1 MARVAGIFNE
11 AKGASV
17 KHRLILFMVV
27 VMFVLTLPA
36 LASHQDVSDGN
47 DVDGRLDV
55 RNVEMEEGPPRKWS
69 ITTYKG
75 YKPEEIFDK
84 GYMLVY
90 FDIRGDERFDYYLL
104 LRPVW
109 DEIRGNL
116 WKDYK
121 KANDEIIGHSRVRKP
136 NNRTITATVPFKK
149 MKIPNNAIDYRWHVR
164 ALFAGPNCRRVCIDR
179 APDVGSVTELL
190 VPAP

>member
-1 MARVAGIFNE
+1 MKR
-11 AKGASV
+11 
-17 KHRLILFMVV
+17 RLVLLMVM
-27 VMFVLTLPA
+27 VMLVLALPA
-36 LASHQDVSDGN
+36 FASHQDVTDDN
-47 DVDGRLDV
+47 DVDGRLDI
-55 RNVEMEEGPPRKWS
+55 RRVEMEEGPPRKWT

-84 GYMLVY
+84 GYLLVY

-109 DEIRGNL
+109 DKIRGNL
-116 WKDYK
+116 WKDYEE
-121 KANDEIIGHSRVRKP
+121 ANDEMVGHSRVRKP
-136 NNRTITATVPFKK
+136 TGRTITATVPFKK
-149 MKIPNNAIDYRWHVR
+149 MKIPKKQVDYRWHAR
-164 ALFAGPNCRRVCIDR
+164 TIFAGPNCRRVCIDR